1 MKRAITFQFVVAL
14 NGMTGWKLRRNS
26 ARSSRSPPL
35 VKLNCSGTAVRS
47 ATGFCVCLAS
57 ALTSCCG
64 SAGGGWGGVCA
75 NATRAPRVR
84 DNRNPMRCF
93 MVLLPSSDRR
103 RRCAR
108 ANNPEGRHPR
118 AERARFEAE
127 QIGGAATALDT
138 SAGEGEYV
146 GNVSALNGAERP
158 VGGEDARQPG
168 EECSRTRDAVL
179 RHPTAKRAGRQ
190 PEERGGATVTFDLT
204 NRERQGLHDVL
215 SLHQPHRCRPRTA
228 PPS

>member
-26 ARSSRSPPL
+26 ERSSRSPPL
-35 VKLNCSGTAVRS
+35 LKLNCSGTAVRS

-64 SAGGGWGGVCA
+64 SAGGGWVGVCA

-93 MVLLPSSDRR
+93 IVLLPSPDRR
-103 RRCAR
+103 RWCAR
-108 ANNPEGRHPR
+108 ANNPERCHPR

-127 QIGGAATALDT
+127 QIGGAGTALDAST
-138 SAGEGEYV
+138 GDGQHL
-146 GNVSALNGAERP
+146 GNVLALHRAERP
-158 VGGEDARQPG
+158 VGG
-168 EECSRTRDAVL
+168 
-179 RHPTAKRAGRQ
+179 
-190 PEERGGATVTFDLT
+190 
-204 NRERQGLHDVL
+204 
-215 SLHQPHRCRPRTA
+215 
-228 PPS
+228 